1 MNGNGVMRKIV
12 PMTNE
17 KLLNQLTCFEVN
29 GTSEA
34 KIGAQSVLPDPAG
47 FTVSAREALIFPL

>member
-1 MNGNGVMRKIV
+1 MRKIV

-29 GTSEA
+29 GTADA
-34 KIGAQSVLPDPAG
+34 KIQAQSVLPDPSE
-47 FTVSAREALIFPL
+47 FSVSYVYLDFGYIYT